1 MFNYDTDLSNNT
13 YDEAVRIINPYEFIY
28 SKVPGSKYSVS
39 KLKHKSHLFYDL
51 FEILNNF
58 NLFDNAK
65 ISIKSLHISH
75 NFEDS
80 INSYEMFREGY
91 SDEIV
96 FYDSINIDDSILGEE
111 FEYIYFET
119 NMSNNRDYIISMI
132 NILIVLMKSQKFEG
146 NLIIKMGDV
155 SHKPVID
162 CLYLLTSLYD
172 KVYMV
177 KPNTNNITTLDRYI
191 ICKSFLYNETTR
203 KYLRLNMIKLII
215 LLKKLDNKYINY
227 LLDFDVPYYFKNK
240 LDDLNI
246 IIGQQKLELIYQ
258 NINILKSNKNK
269 IEKIN
274 IIKKNNI
281 SKCLKWFIKNKIP
294 IFDGCNSSALL

>member
-1 MFNYDTDLSNNT
+1 
-13 YDEAVRIINPYEFIY
+13 
-28 SKVPGSKYSVS
+28 
-39 KLKHKSHLFYDL
+39 
-51 FEILNNF
+51 
-58 NLFDNAK
+58 
-65 ISIKSLHISH
+65 
-75 NFEDS
+75 
-80 INSYEMFREGY
+80 
-91 SDEIV
+91 
-96 FYDSINIDDSILGEE
+96 
-111 FEYIYFET
+111 
-119 NMSNNRDYIISMI
+119 MI

-246 IIGQQKLELIYQ
+246 IIGQRQIEALD
-258 NINILKSNKNK
+258 NIISLFKNKNK
-269 IEKIN
+269 NEKIENINKSNIQKSVSWCEKYKIPCNKFTEKIN
-274 IIKKNNI
+274 IF
-281 SKCLKWFIKNKIP
+281 LP
-294 IFDGCNSSALL
+294 IVNQIM